1 LCSRLALV
9 VVDEIDSPPHAADK
23 VAFQM
28 TDGSYPSHDGFQEL
42 SRPPT
47 HYRLLV
53 GILELRAALASL
65 TQAFSPE
72 GGSPSP
78 VSTCPEVPC
87 LLITASLGRLLLR
100 GISNSC
106 F

>member
-1 LCSRLALV
+1 MGHIPSQLRPHPYSALCSRLALV

-28 TDGSYPSHDGFQEL
+28 TDGSYTRHDGFQEL

-53 GILELRAALASL
+53 GIRELRSR
-65 TQAFSPE
+65 
-72 GGSPSP
+72 
-78 VSTCPEVPC
+78 V
-87 LLITASLGRLLLR
+87 
-100 GISNSC
+100 
-106 F
+106 